1 MKKGI
6 HYDTYPP
13 MMSDYD
19 NCIENENYDN
29 EIRWFCVPDEWA
41 FEYIVQETD
50 YNGFEDFEAEYICM
64 DPLQDKLT
72 KLKDYGNRIYAVR
85 CVWYEQE
92 IKERR

>member
-1 MKKGI
+1 MEKGI

-13 MMSDYD
+13 MMSDYE

-29 EIRWFCVPDEWA
+29 EILWFCVPDEWA

-50 YNGFEDFEAEYICM
+50 YNGFEDFEAEYTW
-64 DPLQDKLT
+64 DDTLQM
-72 KLKDYGNRIYAVR
+72 
-85 CVWYEQE
+85 YECALRDGVLISEE